1 MAWVKVLKKD
11 RRVSIEPSRSEIQ
24 AKDARGTSQLGLR
37 LYNERLVLS
46 LIRRHGALSKIE
58 LARLTGLSA
67 QTVSVIVRALDST
80 GLVVPGEPQRGR
92 VGQPM
97 VPYTLQ
103 PGGAYALG
111 LKLGRRSGELML
123 IDLSGKVRGRIGQ
136 PYHFPSPIQF
146 IQFAKS
152 AMNTLLKPL
161 SEDARKRISGLGVAT
176 PFELWS

>member
-1 MAWVKVLKKD
+1 MESFLYPCQLMNRSDLLLTWLRLMAWVKVLKKD

-103 PGGAYALG
+103 PGGAGTSL
-111 LKLGRRSGELML
+111 
-123 IDLSGKVRGRIGQ
+123 
-136 PYHFPSPIQF
+136 
-146 IQFAKS
+146 
-152 AMNTLLKPL
+152 
-161 SEDARKRISGLGVAT
+161 
-176 PFELWS
+176 